1 MKIFIFLFLV
11 VLLQGF
17 LGCENKTNNDLSGQK
32 EISFKSKCDSSE
44 YANILI
50 AYSLE
55 FDPNNVNL
63 DSSLKQNIEIDSFLT
78 KTDKKCLDRQSNLNY
93 FICILLLKQYYFHF
107 VNYHQGYDL
116 LSMKTGNAKYVIES
130 FQKLSKLNTNL
141 EMLNSRYVI
150 DYINAT
156 EILKNDKS
164 IMQLVNKIKGMEEN
178 MKY

>member
-1 MKIFIFLFLV
+1 MRIFICLLI
-11 VLLQGF
+11 LLQGF
-17 LGCENKTNNDLSGQK
+17 LGCGNNTNSNSLRQK
-32 EISFKSKCDSSE
+32 ETSFKADCDSLQYDSV
-44 YANILI
+44 LI

-55 FDPNNVNL
+55 FEPNNINL

-93 FICILLLKQYYFHF
+93 FICTFLLKQYYFHL

-116 LSMKTGNAKYVIES
+116 LSMKTGNAKYIIES
-130 FQKLSKLNTNL
+130 FEKLSKLESNL

-150 DYINAT
+150 DYITAT
-156 EILKNDKS
+156 EMLKNDKS
-164 IMQLVNKIKGMEEN
+164 IMKLVNKIKAREQN